1 MLTMIAAINEFERTN
16 LLERQKEGIAIAKRN
31 GVYKG
36 RKPKVIPDFEK
47 YYGEYMM
54 REINKVE
61 FSMQI
66 GVSRV
71 TLDKLIKEY
80 VNR

>member
-1 MLTMIAAINEFERTN
+1 
-16 LLERQKEGIAIAKRN
+16 
-31 GVYKG
+31 
-36 RKPKVIPDFEK
+36 
-47 YYGEYMM
+47 MM

-61 FSMQI
+61 FAMQI

-80 VNR
+80 VNG